1 VWSAMS
7 LAIRPQ
13 LPRPVVGKAGP
24 MSNSFVDALI
34 LGGLSI
40 GLFVLMRFGAQIHNG
55 TGLPNIT
62 PWAGWSWIWI
72 NAVWVINWPHF
83 AATSMRLYSDRS
95 ALKKFPIT
103 TIVLPLI
110 VVALTIAALFTPTTL
125 APAMVKLYLTWS
137 PYHFSGQT
145 VGIALLM
152 ARRKNFHI
160 GRLDR
165 VLLWTY
171 VVTTFAMQNARSEVG
186 DWSQSFYGVT
196 YRPIGL
202 SPIVP
207 DVLWWVLVL
216 SGAALVVRLIVRMVI
231 ERRIAPPVVVI
242 PVVAQTLW
250 FLHANVLDYSYMVPM
265 FHSAQYLLIAFVVH
279 LDSRAKGPKAYRS
292 RLRFTGEM
300 VAWYSVAIVGGI
312 VLFKVLPWTA
322 EQFAT
327 TAGVGTAVVL
337 AGVQLHHFVVDGVI
351 WKLSGTGASAAKAS
365 IPQLWRRSK

>member
-1 VWSAMS
+1 MS
-7 LAIRPQ
+7 LAIPSPARTPAG
-13 LPRPVVGKAGP
+13 VVEP
-24 MSNSFVDALI
+24 MSNRWVDALV

-40 GLFVLMRFGAQIHNG
+40 ALFPLMR
-55 TGLPNIT
+55 
-62 PWAGWSWIWI
+62 WSGDVASWTLWTTIWV

-95 ALKKFPIT
+95 VLKRFPIT
-103 TIVLPLI
+103 TIVLPLV
-110 VVALTIAALFTPTTL
+110 VVALTIAALFSPSIL

-152 ARRKNFHI
+152 ARRTNFRI
-160 GRLDR
+160 GRVDR
-165 VLLWTY
+165 ALLWTY
-171 VVTTFAMQNARSEVG
+171 VVSTFALQNARSETG
-186 DWSQSFYGVT
+186 SWTQTFYGVT

-202 SPIVP
+202 SPVVP
-207 DVLWWVLVL
+207 RVLWWVLIV
-216 SGAALVVRLIVRMVI
+216 SGGLLAARLVVRMMI
-231 ERRIAPPVVVI
+231 EGRIPPAVVVI

-250 FLHANVLDYSYMVPM
+250 FIHANVTNYSYMVPM

-279 LDSRAKGPKAYRS
+279 LDSRKQGSYSS
-292 RLRFTGEM
+292 RKRLGAEM
-300 VAWYSVAIVGGI
+300 LGWYAVAVAGGA
-312 VLFKVLPWTA
+312 VLFKLLPWTA

-327 TAGVGTAVVL
+327 TAGGGTAVVL

-365 IPQLWRRSK
+365 IPQLWRRSR